1 LRHTQPPPPPPAFP
15 SLHPPAG
22 CISASKQRLYTVA
35 LLAVAFP
42 TTVIF
47 AAVLPMWM
55 LSLQLAVVLA
65 ADDVDDLMH
74 ALDPWKVRPN

>member
-1 LRHTQPPPPPPAFP
+1 
-15 SLHPPAG
+15 
-22 CISASKQRLYTVA
+22 
-35 LLAVAFP
+35 
-42 TTVIF
+42 VIF